1 MSLDEF
7 TEPGTQIIFFVRSN
21 DLRKATDV
29 HENTFDEAWFRFQ
42 NEQTGQTIDYTKVK
56 RIPLPEDF
64 LEGAAD
70 EENDDPEA
78 GPKARNEVIYLV
90 GRIYKED
97 LHFRT
102 KKPQESKWIY
112 EKWN

>member
-1 MSLDEF
+1 
-7 TEPGTQIIFFVRSN
+7 
-21 DLRKATDV
+21 
-29 HENTFDEAWFRFQ
+29 
-42 NEQTGQTIDYTKVK
+42 
-56 RIPLPEDF
+56 

-102 KKPQESKWIY
+102 KKP
-112 EKWN
+112 

>member
-42 NEQTGQTIDYTKVK
+42 NEQTG
-56 RIPLPEDF
+56 
-64 LEGAAD
+64 
-70 EENDDPEA
+70 
-78 GPKARNEVIYLV
+78 
-90 GRIYKED
+90 
-97 LHFRT
+97 
-102 KKPQESKWIY
+102 
-112 EKWN
+112 